1 LRQSR
6 ERIRDGDQVHMFL
19 KRHFL
24 RWLEALSLMGKMSEA
39 VTRIRILQRLVEII
53 GDVKKLILCYA
64 D

>member
-1 LRQSR
+1 
-6 ERIRDGDQVHMFL
+6 MFL